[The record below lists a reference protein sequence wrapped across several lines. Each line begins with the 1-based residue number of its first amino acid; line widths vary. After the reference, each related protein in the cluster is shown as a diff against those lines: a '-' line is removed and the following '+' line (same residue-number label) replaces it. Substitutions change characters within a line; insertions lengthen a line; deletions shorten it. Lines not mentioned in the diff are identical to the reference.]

1 MTGKLLSD
9 YSIEELES
17 LVCSL
22 EQPRFRA
29 KQLYEWLNK
38 GENFDGMRNMPKS
51 FFGCFKS
58 RRLLSAR
65 RTNRQSVDFAD
76 RRNRQISLQI
86 KRRKY
91 YRRRAYEI

>member
-51 FFGCFKS
+51 FWMF
-58 RRLLSAR
+58 
-65 RTNRQSVDFAD
+65 
-76 RRNRQISLQI
+76 
-86 KRRKY
+86 
-91 YRRRAYEI
+91 